1 MKHKENPFTPATYPA
16 ITLDK
21 KLSLVEHELKA
32 RGWDDIKVLSIQAY
46 LLCLCKEGYLKDGC
60 GYERKEELYERYL
73 RKAPDL
79 QDWLMA
85 SFSAESVKDFLQD
98 PEGVLA
104 QGNPSLFKDTFQRL
118 LNNQVR
124 SGKSQYDFMQPVEL
138 TELIVSLSGYEPGMT
153 IYNPYA
159 GVASY
164 ASELSAGS
172 RYFAEEK
179 DPKVWA
185 LGVLR
190 TLMDDCYSEN
200 YLPGDSLN
208 SNWSG
213 PFDVVISSPPFGR
226 YKTEKKTFITYATEL
241 INNAEALLSERG
253 RMVVVVPPSILNRH
267 DFKKLRTYNLLSTII
282 TLPGRLMYWTLINC
296 TVLVLEKNKESEG
309 ITLVEGSSFFS
320 PGGRFTNTLNIK
332 GLQEAMKCSDPTYV
346 VKVSIDDIKKNDFRL
361 LPMFYLDTPET
372 LGPTVRLSEMGTF
385 LRLRPAKEKVQKGIC
400 IKDLSMGPDLN
411 EVKPKILAGSTV
423 RFRRLEQSALLISA
437 NRKGMKM
444 GLVSADPEHPVFIS
458 ELIYAFAPDPRKAD
472 IRFIA
477 QEIQKLDGYPLCGSS
492 VFFIRQ
498 EELAAYPIRFLP
510 LEEQIKEV
518 TINTR
523 FTETDSLYILNE
535 KALDFSI
542 TDNIPKRTVVW
553 VGPLHE
559 DFPFDALR
567 VKKEFNSG
575 NIDMLEW
582 LRKNKS
588 LLDAVIIYH
597 AGAVK
602 APQIALI
609 YNDYPRVFIISDH
622 QDTLENELDII
633 EDIKDRCF
641 QRGYEKELLE
651 RLESEIREDETPEG
665 KIRRRFAEEWEAIK
679 NIDARFPRKD
689 SSLESLFM
697 EILLA
702 AEDPKKH
709 INGNTLRTIRD
720 TFFLE
725 KMEDYGLIP
734 PKNKTFDRGAQMN
747 LIADL
752 SYSNDERCYFLNR
765 ELIPSPLNLMAT
777 ATVKVLNRQS
787 HEFDIEDNNL
797 QWALVHVLLGLFCQ
811 MGKMIDQGLFEEDS
825 KDKNRQY
832 WTDYDSLEFKSGQ
845 FKVRVK
851 KDNYGKEYFYADN
864 IHLNNKLC
872 KNKDIK
878 EGDFVYISTVK
889 TEKHPIDNNIVF
901 YAPEFEKI

>member
-1 MKHKENPFTPATYPA
+1 MKHNENPFTPATYPA

-21 KLSLVEHELKA
+21 KLSLVEHELKT
-32 RGWDDIKVLSIQAY
+32 RGWDDIAVLSIQAY
-46 LLCLCKEGYLKDGC
+46 LLCLCKEGYLKDGR
-60 GYERKEELYERYL
+60 GYERKEKLYERYL
-73 RKAPDL
+73 RKASDL

-104 QGNPSLFKDTFQRL
+104 QGNPSLFKDTFHRI

-124 SGKSQYDFMQPVEL
+124 SGKSRYDFMQPVEL
-138 TELIVSLSGYEPGMT
+138 TELLVSLSGYEPGMT

-179 DPKVWA
+179 DSKIWA
-185 LGVLR
+185 LGVMR
-190 TLMDDCYSEN
+190 MLMDDCYSEN
-200 YLPGDSLN
+200 YVPGDSLN
-208 SNWSG
+208 SNWSD
-213 PFDVVISSPPFGR
+213 PFDVVISSPPFGN
-226 YKTEKKTFITYATEL
+226 YKTEKQKLTTYATEL

-253 RMVVVVPPSILNRH
+253 RMVVVVPLNLLMH
-267 DFKKLRTYNLLSTII
+267 PLNKKLLNGNLLNTII
-282 TLPGRLMYWTLINC
+282 TLPGRLMYWTSIGC
-296 TVLVLEKNKESEG
+296 AVLVLEKKKESEG

-332 GLQEAMKCSDPTYV
+332 GLQEAMKCSDPTCV
-346 VKVSIDDIKKNDFRL
+346 AKVSIDDIKKNDFRL
-361 LPMFYLDTPET
+361 LPHFYLDTPKT
-372 LGPTVRLSEMGTF
+372 LEPTVRLSEMGMF
-385 LRLRPAKEKVQKGIC
+385 LSLRQAKEKVQKGIR

-458 ELIYAFAPDPRKAD
+458 ERIYAFAPDPRKAD

-492 VFFIRQ
+492 VFYIQ
-498 EELAAYPIRFLP
+498 QDELAAYPIRFLP
-510 LEEQIKEV
+510 LEEQIKAV

-523 FTETDSLYILNE
+523 FTETDSLHILSDN
-535 KALDFSI
+535 ALDFST
-542 TDNIPKRTVVW
+542 TDNIPQRTVVW
-553 VGPLHE
+553 VGPLHK

-575 NIDMLEW
+575 NKDMLEW
-582 LRKNKS
+582 LGKNKS

-597 AGAVK
+597 AGAVT
-602 APQIALI
+602 ATHIAVI
-609 YNDYPRVFIISDH
+609 YRDYPRVYIISDH
-622 QDTLENELDII
+622 QDTLENELKDLI

-679 NIDARFPRKD
+679 NIDSRFPRQG

-734 PKNKTFDRGAQMN
+734 PKDKTFDRGAQMN

-752 SYSNDERCYFLNR
+752 SYSNDERRYVLNR

-787 HEFDIEDNNL
+787 HEFDIEDKNL

-825 KDKNRQY
+825 KDRNRQY
-832 WTDYDSLEFKSGQ
+832 WTSYDPQEFESGE

-851 KDNYGKEYFYADN
+851 MNNYGKEYFYADN
-864 IHLNNKLC
+864 VHLDSKLC
-872 KNKDIK
+872 KDKDIK
-878 EGDFVYISTVK
+878 EGDSVYIDKVK
-889 TEKHPIDNNIVF
+889 TEKHPIDNIVF
-901 YAPEFEKI
+901 YAPKFEKI